1 MTHKYLK
8 MYSISL
14 ATGQI
19 HIKNCD
25 DISFYKHNNFFKR
38 VKIPC
43 MGEYIKLV
51 EI

>member
-19 HIKNCD
+19 LIKNCD

-38 VKIPC
+38 VKIQC
-43 MGEYIKLV
+43 MGEDIKLV